1 VYDYEDEEDDMFGSP
16 KPTKDEATIDFKSE
30 LNADQF
36 RAVTAP
42 FGPALVLAG
51 AGSGKTRTLTY
62 RVAYLLTE
70 GVSPEEILLLTFT
83 NKASKQMLDRVEEL
97 TGIGAHRF
105 LGGTFHHVGGQV
117 LRLFGDSIGLPRN
130 FTILDDGDSD
140 ALLSEVIRDL
150 DPDFFKS
157 KENPKAKPIKG
168 MISYARNVMVSVEEV
183 AKGRYPSNTELL
195 AKIDA
200 FMREYQ
206 ETKFSRGLADYDDL
220 LVLWLKVLE
229 SNQEAA
235 KYYQERFSHVL
246 VDEYQDVNS
255 LQSKIVDKIAAN
267 HQIMAVGDD
276 AQCIYTWR
284 GADIDQI
291 LGFPERHP
299 GAKIFKIE
307 TNYRSSPEILKFAN
321 GILENRK
328 TDENF
333 TKTLKPSQPHQGL
346 PIVVPTVDAY
356 QQANFIL
363 SKVEQ
368 LVDNGTSYH
377 NIAILYRAHYHAME
391 LQVELSRRDIPF
403 VITSGLRFFE
413 QAHVKD
419 LVAQLRFVVNPK
431 DLTAFLRFACLL
443 PKIGEKTAVKLL
455 SMAEKISS
463 EKSIKVVAALSDP
476 NILKKVPVSAKEDWV
491 GLVETLQSIELL
503 TGTATP
509 SKVVDEA
516 VNGWYHEYL
525 HATYENWPRRE
536 EDLES
541 LIDFASKY
549 DNLAEMLTQLIL
561 LSSESGDRVVR
572 PGESCLRLSTIHQ
585 SKGLE
590 FPHVFIIGLADGL
603 FPNRRAIDGEGDLEE
618 ERRLFYVA
626 STRAEKSLHL
636 VFPMLSSQNGTQIRM
651 MQSRF
656 LKELPQSGY
665 ELYNVHAQQ
674 SAFGNPS
681 NYGKGKW
688 SQYGG
693 KQGRRGG
700 GYRRSF

>member
-1 VYDYEDEEDDMFGSP
+1 MYDYEDEEDDMFGTP
-16 KPTKDEATIDFKSE
+16 PPAKNKATIDFKSE
-30 LNADQF
+30 LNEDQYK
-36 RAVTAP
+36 AVTAP

-62 RVAYLLTE
+62 RVAYLLSE
-70 GVSPEEILLLTFT
+70 GVNPEDILLLTFT
-83 NKASKQMLDRVEEL
+83 NKASKQMLERVEEL
-97 TGIGAHRF
+97 TGVGAHRF

-130 FTILDDGDSD
+130 YTILDDSDSD
-140 ALLSEVIRDL
+140 SLLSEIIRDL

-168 MISYARNVMVSVEEV
+168 IISYSRNVMVPVEEV
-183 AKGRYPSNTELL
+183 AKGRYPSNGELL

-206 ETKFSRGLADYDDL
+206 EAKISRGLADYDDL
-220 LVLWLKVLE
+220 LVLWLHVLE
-229 SNQEAA
+229 TNQDAA
-235 KYYQERFSHVL
+235 QYYQDRFSHIL
-246 VDEYQDVNS
+246 VDEYQDVNT
-255 LQSKIVDKIAAN
+255 LQAKIVDKIGAN

-299 GAKIFKIE
+299 GTRIFKIE

-321 GILENRK
+321 GILENRS

-333 TKTLKPSQPHQGL
+333 TKTLKPSQPHQDL
-346 PIVVPTVDAY
+346 PVVVPTIDTY

-368 LVDNGTSYH
+368 LLNNGTSYDD
-377 NIAILYRAHYHAME
+377 IAILYRAHYHAME
-391 LQVELSRRDIPF
+391 LQIELSRRDIPF
-403 VITSGLRFFE
+403 VITSGMRFFE

-419 LVAQLRFVVNPK
+419 LVAQLRFIVNPK
-431 DLTAFLRFACLL
+431 DSTAFQRFVCLL
-443 PKIGEKTAVKLL
+443 PKVGEKTATKLL
-455 SMAEKISS
+455 SLAEKVSS
-463 EKSIKVVAALSDP
+463 EKSMTLISALSKP
-476 NILKKVPVSAKEDWV
+476 EVLKKVPADAKEDWI
-491 GLVETLQSIELL
+491 GLIETLQSVSEL
-503 TGTATP
+503 TATATP

-516 VNGWYHEYL
+516 INGWYHEYL

-541 LIDFASKY
+541 LVDFASKHE
-549 DNLAEMLTQLIL
+549 NLAEMLSQLIL

-572 PGESCLRLSTIHQ
+572 QGESCLRLSTIHQ

-590 FPHVFIIGLADGL
+590 FRHVFIIGLADGL
-603 FPNRRAIDGEGDLEE
+603 FPNKRAIDGEGDLEE

-626 STRAEKSLHL
+626 STRAERSLHL
-636 VFPMLSSQNGTQIRM
+636 VFPMLSSQNGTQIRL

-656 LKELPQSGY
+656 LKELPQTGY
-665 ELYNVHAQQ
+665 ELYNVHAQNSFGQQ
-674 SAFGNPS
+674 SGYGNGS
-681 NYGKGKW
+681 KW

-693 KQGRRGG
+693 GKRGG
-700 GYRRSF
+700 GYRRSY

>member
-1 VYDYEDEEDDMFGSP
+1 MFGTP
-16 KPTKDEATIDFKSE
+16 KPKKSEVGIDFKSE
-30 LNADQF
+30 LNSDQF
-36 RAVTAP
+36 QAVTAP

-62 RVAYLLTE
+62 RVAYLLNQ

-83 NKASKQMLDRVEEL
+83 NKASKQMLGRVEEL
-97 TGIGAHRF
+97 TGVSSHRF

-130 FTILDDGDSD
+130 FTILDDADSD

-150 DPDFFKS
+150 DPGFFKS

-168 MISYARNVMVSVEEV
+168 IISFSRNVMVPVEDV
-183 AKGRYPSNTELL
+183 AKGRYPSNSELL
-195 AKIDA
+195 AKIDS
-200 FMREYQ
+200 FMRDYQ
-206 ETKFSRGLADYDDL
+206 DTKIRRGLADYDDL
-220 LVLWLKVLE
+220 LVLWLQVLE
-229 SNQEAA
+229 TNKEAA
-235 KYYQERFSHVL
+235 RYYQERFSHIL

-299 GAKIFKIE
+299 GTKIFKIE

-328 TDENF
+328 TSENF
-333 TKTLKPSQPHQGL
+333 TKTLKPSQPHQDL
-346 PIVVPTVDAY
+346 PVVVPTIDGY
-356 QQANFIL
+356 QQSNFVL

-368 LVDNGTSYH
+368 LVDNGICLH
-377 NIAILYRAHYHAME
+377 DIAILYRAHYHAME
-391 LQVELSRRDIPF
+391 LQIELSRRDIPF
-403 VITSGLRFFE
+403 VITSGLKFFE

-431 DLTAFLRFACLL
+431 DSTAFYRFACLL
-443 PKIGEKTAVKLL
+443 PKVGEKTAAKLL
-455 SMAEKISS
+455 SIAEKIVG
-463 EKSIKVVAALSDP
+463 EQEVNITAALAHPD
-476 NILKKVPVSAKEDWV
+476 LVKKVPADAKEDWV
-491 GLVETLQSIELL
+491 GLVETLRSVEEL

-516 VNGWYHEYL
+516 INGWYQEYL

-541 LIDFASKY
+541 LVDFAGKY

-590 FPHVFIIGLADGL
+590 FQHVFIIGLADGL
-603 FPNRRAIDGEGDLEE
+603 FPNKRAIDGEGDLEE

-626 STRAEKSLHL
+626 STRAERSLHL
-636 VFPMLSSQNGTQIRM
+636 VFPMLSSQNGTQIRL

-656 LKELPQSGY
+656 LKELPQTRY
-665 ELYNVHAQQ
+665 ELYNVHAQN
-674 SAFGNPS
+674 AFGQQS
-681 NYGKGKW
+681 GYGGKW

-693 KQGRRGG
+693 GGRRGG
-700 GYRRSF
+700 RFGRSY

>member
-1 VYDYEDEEDDMFGSP
+1 MYDYEDEEDDMFGTP
-16 KPTKDEATIDFKSE
+16 PPAENKATIDFKSE
-30 LNADQF
+30 LNEDQYK
-36 RAVTAP
+36 AVTAP

-62 RVAYLLTE
+62 RVAYLLSE
-70 GVSPEEILLLTFT
+70 GESPEDILLLTFT
-83 NKASKQMLDRVEEL
+83 NKASKQMLERVEEL
-97 TGIGAHRF
+97 TGVGAHRF

-130 FTILDDGDSD
+130 YTILDDSDSD
-140 ALLSEVIRDL
+140 SLLSEVIRDL

-168 MISYARNVMVSVEEV
+168 IISYSRNVMVPVEEV
-183 AKGRYPSNTELL
+183 AKGRYPSNGELL

-206 ETKFSRGLADYDDL
+206 EAKISRGLADYDDL
-220 LVLWLKVLE
+220 LVLWLQVLE
-229 SNQEAA
+229 TNQDAA
-235 KYYQERFSHVL
+235 KYYQDRFSHIL
-246 VDEYQDVNS
+246 VDEYQDVNT
-255 LQSKIVDKIAAN
+255 LQAKIVDKIGAN

-299 GAKIFKIE
+299 GTKIFKIE

-321 GILENRK
+321 GILENRS

-333 TKTLKPSQPHQGL
+333 TKTLKPSQPHQDL
-346 PIVVPTVDAY
+346 PVVVPTIDTY

-368 LVDNGTSYH
+368 LVNNGTSYDD
-377 NIAILYRAHYHAME
+377 IAILYRAHYHAME
-391 LQVELSRRDIPF
+391 LQIELSRRDIPF
-403 VITSGLRFFE
+403 VITSGMRFFE

-431 DLTAFLRFACLL
+431 DSTAFYRFACLL
-443 PKIGEKTAVKLL
+443 PKIGEKTAAKLL
-455 SMAEKISS
+455 SIAEKISS
-463 EKSIKVVAALSDP
+463 EKSVKLISALSEP
-476 NILKKVPVSAKEDWV
+476 EVVKKVPADAKEDWI
-491 GLVETLQSIELL
+491 GLIETLQSVSEL
-503 TGTATP
+503 TATATP

-516 VNGWYHEYL
+516 INGWYHEYL

-541 LIDFASKY
+541 LVDFASKHE
-549 DNLAEMLTQLIL
+549 NLAEMLSQLIL

-572 PGESCLRLSTIHQ
+572 QGESCLRLSTIHQ

-590 FPHVFIIGLADGL
+590 FRHVFIIGLADGL
-603 FPNRRAIDGEGDLEE
+603 FPNKRAIEGEGDLEE

-626 STRAEKSLHL
+626 STRAERSLHL
-636 VFPMLSSQNGTQIRM
+636 VFPMLSSQNGTQIRL

-656 LKELPQSGY
+656 LKELPQTGY
-665 ELYNVHAQQ
+665 ELYNVHAQNSFGQQ
-674 SAFGNPS
+674 SG
-681 NYGKGKW
+681 YGSKW

-693 KQGRRGG
+693 GKRGG
-700 GYRRSF
+700 GYRRSY

>member
-1 VYDYEDEEDDMFGSP
+1 MFGSP
-16 KPTKDEATIDFKSE
+16 KPKKSEVGIDFKSE
-30 LNADQF
+30 LNSDQF

-62 RVAYLLTE
+62 RVAYLLSQ

-83 NKASKQMLDRVEEL
+83 NKASKQMLGRVEEL
-97 TGIGAHRF
+97 TGVNSHRF

-130 FTILDDGDSD
+130 FTILDDADSD

-150 DPDFFKS
+150 DPGFFKS

-168 MISYARNVMVSVEEV
+168 IISFSRNVMVPVEEV
-183 AKGRYPSNTELL
+183 AKGRYPSNSELL
-195 AKIDA
+195 AKIDS
-200 FMREYQ
+200 FMRDYQ
-206 ETKFSRGLADYDDL
+206 DTKIRRGLADYDDL
-220 LVLWLKVLE
+220 LVLWLQVLE
-229 SNQEAA
+229 TNKEAA
-235 KYYQERFSHVL
+235 RYYQERFSHIL

-255 LQSKIVDKIAAN
+255 LQSKIVDKIASN

-299 GAKIFKIE
+299 GTKIFKIE

-328 TDENF
+328 TSENF
-333 TKTLKPSQPHQGL
+333 TKTLKPSQPHQDL
-346 PIVVPTVDAY
+346 PVVVPTIDGY
-356 QQANFIL
+356 QQSNFVL

-368 LVDNGTSYH
+368 FVDNGICLH
-377 NIAILYRAHYHAME
+377 DIAILYRAHYHAME
-391 LQVELSRRDIPF
+391 LQIELSRRDIPF
-403 VITSGLRFFE
+403 VITSGLKFFE

-431 DLTAFLRFACLL
+431 DSTAFYRFACLL
-443 PKIGEKTAVKLL
+443 PKVGEKTAAKLL
-455 SMAEKISS
+455 SIAEKIVG
-463 EKSIKVVAALSDP
+463 EQEIKITAALAHPD
-476 NILKKVPVSAKEDWV
+476 LVKKVPADAKEDWA
-491 GLVETLQSIELL
+491 GLVETLRSVAEL
-503 TGTATP
+503 TATATP

-516 VNGWYHEYL
+516 INGWYQEYL

-541 LIDFASKY
+541 LVDFAGKY
-549 DNLAEMLTQLIL
+549 DNLAEMLSQLIL

-590 FPHVFIIGLADGL
+590 FQHVFIIGLADGL
-603 FPNRRAIDGEGDLEE
+603 FPNKRAIDGEGDLEE

-626 STRAEKSLHL
+626 STRAERSLHL
-636 VFPMLSSQNGTQIRM
+636 VFPMLSSQNGTQIRL

-656 LKELPQSGY
+656 LKELPQTGY
-665 ELYNVHAQQ
+665 ELYNVHAQN
-674 SAFGNPS
+674 AFGQHS
-681 NYGKGKW
+681 RYGGKW

-693 KQGRRGG
+693 GGRRGG
-700 GYRRSF
+700 RSY

>member
-1 VYDYEDEEDDMFGSP
+1 MYDYEDEEDDMFGGTP
-16 KPTKDEATIDFKSE
+16 QRDKKVNIDFKAE
-30 LNADQF
+30 LNADQYA
-36 RAVTAP
+36 AVTAP
-42 FGPALVLAG
+42 YGPALVLAG

-70 GVSPEEILLLTFT
+70 GVAPEEILLLTFT
-83 NKASKQMLDRVEEL
+83 NKASKQMLQRVEEL
-97 TGIGAHRF
+97 TGVGSHRF
-105 LGGTFHHVGGQV
+105 LGGTFHHVGGQI
-117 LRLFGDSIGLPRN
+117 LRLFGDSIGLQRN

-140 ALLSEVIRDL
+140 SLLSEIIRDL

-168 MISYARNVMVSVEEV
+168 LISYARNVMVSVEDV

-195 AKIDA
+195 SKIDA
-200 FMREYQ
+200 FTVEYQ
-206 ETKFSRGLADYDDL
+206 KEKINRGLADYDDL

-229 SNQEAA
+229 ENKEAA
-235 KYYQERFSHVL
+235 EYYQNRFSHIL

-255 LQSKIVDKIAAN
+255 LQSRIVDKIGSN

-291 LGFPERHP
+291 LGFPKRHQ
-299 GAKIFKIE
+299 GTKIFKIE

-333 TKTLKPSQPHQGL
+333 TKTLKPSKPHQDL
-346 PIVVPTVDAY
+346 PVVVPTIDTY

-363 SKVEQ
+363 SKIEQ
-368 LVDNGTSYH
+368 LLDNGTSY
-377 NIAILYRAHYHAME
+377 NEIAILYRAHYHAME
-391 LQVELSRRDIPF
+391 LQIELSRRDIPF

-431 DLTAFLRFACLL
+431 DVTAFHRFACLL
-443 PKIGEKTAVKLL
+443 PKIGEKTASKLL
-455 SMAEKISS
+455 SLSERVSNEKKI
-463 EKSIKVVAALSDP
+463 
-476 NILKKVPVSAKEDWV
+476 NIFKAFTEIDVINKIPKDAKEDWV
-491 GLVETLQSIELL
+491 GLAETLQSVHQLAAKAI
-503 TGTATP
+503 P

-516 VNGWYHEYL
+516 INGWYHEYL
-525 HATYENWPRRE
+525 HTTYENWPRRE

-541 LIDFASKY
+541 LVDFASKY
-549 DNLAEMLTQLIL
+549 ENLAEMLTQLIL

-590 FPHVFIIGLADGL
+590 YPHVFIIGLADGL
-603 FPNRRAIDGEGDLEE
+603 FPNKRAIEGEGDLEE

-626 STRAEKSLHL
+626 STRAERSLHL
-636 VFPMLSSQNGTQIRM
+636 IYPMLSSQNGTQIRL

-656 LKELPQSGY
+656 LKELPQTGY
-665 ELYNVHAQQ
+665 EIYNVHSQN
-674 SAFGNPS
+674 AFGQGSDYRTTKWDNF
-681 NYGKGKW
+681 GK
-688 SQYGG
+688 SRRN
-693 KQGRRGG
+693 QGFRKF
-700 GYRRSF
+700 Y

>member
-1 VYDYEDEEDDMFGSP
+1 MFGTP
-16 KPTKDEATIDFKSE
+16 KPKKSEVGIDFISE
-30 LNADQF
+30 LNSDQF
-36 RAVTAP
+36 QAVTAP

-62 RVAYLLTE
+62 RVAYLLSQ

-83 NKASKQMLDRVEEL
+83 NKASKQMLGRVEEL
-97 TGIGAHRF
+97 TGVSSHRF

-130 FTILDDGDSD
+130 FTILDDADSD

-150 DPDFFKS
+150 DPGFFKS

-168 MISYARNVMVSVEEV
+168 IISFSRNVMVPVEDV
-183 AKGRYPSNTELL
+183 AKGRYPSNSELL
-195 AKIDA
+195 AKIDS
-200 FMREYQ
+200 FMRDYQ
-206 ETKFSRGLADYDDL
+206 DTKIRRGLADYDDL
-220 LVLWLKVLE
+220 LVLWLQVLE
-229 SNQEAA
+229 TNKEAA
-235 KYYQERFSHVL
+235 RYYQERFSHIL

-255 LQSKIVDKIAAN
+255 LQSKIVDKIATN

-299 GAKIFKIE
+299 GTKIFKIE

-328 TDENF
+328 TSENF
-333 TKTLKPSQPHQGL
+333 TKTLKPSQPHQDL
-346 PIVVPTVDAY
+346 PVVVPTIDGY
-356 QQANFIL
+356 QQSNFVL

-368 LVDNGTSYH
+368 LVDNGICLH
-377 NIAILYRAHYHAME
+377 DIAILYRAHYHAME
-391 LQVELSRRDIPF
+391 LQIELSRRDIPF
-403 VITSGLRFFE
+403 VITSGLKFFE

-431 DLTAFLRFACLL
+431 DSTAFYRFACLL
-443 PKIGEKTAVKLL
+443 PKVGEKTAAKLL
-455 SMAEKISS
+455 SIAEKIVG
-463 EKSIKVVAALSDP
+463 EQEVKITAALAHPD
-476 NILKKVPVSAKEDWV
+476 LVKKVPADAKEDWA
-491 GLVETLQSIELL
+491 GLVETLRSVEEL

-516 VNGWYHEYL
+516 INGWYQEYL

-541 LIDFASKY
+541 LVDFAGKY

-590 FPHVFIIGLADGL
+590 FQHVFIIGLADGL
-603 FPNRRAIDGEGDLEE
+603 FPNKRAIDGEGDLEE

-626 STRAEKSLHL
+626 STRAERSLHL
-636 VFPMLSSQNGTQIRM
+636 VFPMLSSQNGTQIRL

-656 LKELPQSGY
+656 LKELPQTRY
-665 ELYNVHAQQ
+665 ELYNVHAQN
-674 SAFGNPS
+674 AFGQQS
-681 NYGKGKW
+681 GYGGKW

-693 KQGRRGG
+693 GGRRGG
-700 GYRRSF
+700 RFGRSY

>member
-1 VYDYEDEEDDMFGSP
+1 MFGTLKP
-16 KPTKDEATIDFKSE
+16 KKSEVGIDFKSE
-30 LNADQF
+30 LNSDQF
-36 RAVTAP
+36 QAVTAP

-62 RVAYLLTE
+62 RVAYLLSQ

-83 NKASKQMLDRVEEL
+83 NKASKQMLGRVEEL
-97 TGIGAHRF
+97 TGVSSHRF

-130 FTILDDGDSD
+130 FTILDDADSD

-150 DPDFFKS
+150 DPGFFKS

-168 MISYARNVMVSVEEV
+168 IISFSRNVMVPVEDV
-183 AKGRYPSNTELL
+183 AKGRYPSNSELL
-195 AKIDA
+195 AKIDS
-200 FMREYQ
+200 FMRDYQ
-206 ETKFSRGLADYDDL
+206 DTKIRRGLADYDDL
-220 LVLWLKVLE
+220 LVLWLQVLE
-229 SNQEAA
+229 TNKEAA
-235 KYYQERFSHVL
+235 RYYQERFSHIL

-299 GAKIFKIE
+299 GTQIFKIE

-328 TDENF
+328 TSENF
-333 TKTLKPSQPHQGL
+333 TKTLKPSQPHQDL
-346 PIVVPTVDAY
+346 PVVVPTIDGY
-356 QQANFIL
+356 QQSNFVL

-368 LVDNGTSYH
+368 LVDNGICLH
-377 NIAILYRAHYHAME
+377 DIAILYRAHYHAME
-391 LQVELSRRDIPF
+391 LQIELSRRDIPF
-403 VITSGLRFFE
+403 VITSGLKFFE

-431 DLTAFLRFACLL
+431 DSTAFYRFACLL
-443 PKIGEKTAVKLL
+443 PKVGEKTAAKLL
-455 SMAEKISS
+455 SIAEKIVG
-463 EKSIKVVAALSDP
+463 EQEVKITAALAHPD
-476 NILKKVPVSAKEDWV
+476 LVKKVPADAKEDWA
-491 GLVETLQSIELL
+491 GLVETLRSVEEL

-516 VNGWYHEYL
+516 INGWYQEYL

-541 LIDFASKY
+541 LVDFAGKY

-590 FPHVFIIGLADGL
+590 FQHVFIIGLADGL
-603 FPNRRAIDGEGDLEE
+603 FPNKRAIDGEGDLEE

-626 STRAEKSLHL
+626 STRAERSLHL
-636 VFPMLSSQNGTQIRM
+636 VFPMLSSQNGTQIRL

-656 LKELPQSGY
+656 LKELPQTRY
-665 ELYNVHAQQ
+665 ELYNVHAQN
-674 SAFGNPS
+674 AFGQQS
-681 NYGKGKW
+681 GYGGKW

-693 KQGRRGG
+693 GGRRGG
-700 GYRRSF
+700 RFGRSY

>member
-1 VYDYEDEEDDMFGSP
+1 MFGTP
-16 KPTKDEATIDFKSE
+16 KPKKSEVGIDFKSE
-30 LNADQF
+30 LNSDQF
-36 RAVTAP
+36 QAVTAP

-62 RVAYLLTE
+62 RVAYLLSQ

-83 NKASKQMLDRVEEL
+83 NKASKQMLGRVEEL
-97 TGIGAHRF
+97 TGVSSHRF

-130 FTILDDGDSD
+130 FTILDDADSD

-150 DPDFFKS
+150 DPGFFKS

-168 MISYARNVMVSVEEV
+168 IISFSRNVMVPVEDV
-183 AKGRYPSNTELL
+183 AKGRYPSNSELL
-195 AKIDA
+195 AKIDS
-200 FMREYQ
+200 FMRDYQ
-206 ETKFSRGLADYDDL
+206 DTKIRRGLADYDDL
-220 LVLWLKVLE
+220 LVLWLQVLE
-229 SNQEAA
+229 TNKEAA
-235 KYYQERFSHVL
+235 RYYQERFSHIL

-299 GAKIFKIE
+299 GTKIFKIE

-328 TDENF
+328 TSENF
-333 TKTLKPSQPHQGL
+333 TKTLKPSQPHQDL
-346 PIVVPTVDAY
+346 PVVVPTIDGY
-356 QQANFIL
+356 QQSNFVL

-368 LVDNGTSYH
+368 LVDNGICLH
-377 NIAILYRAHYHAME
+377 DIAILYRAPYHAME
-391 LQVELSRRDIPF
+391 LQIELSRRDIPF
-403 VITSGLRFFE
+403 VITSGLKFFE

-431 DLTAFLRFACLL
+431 DSTAFYRFACLL
-443 PKIGEKTAVKLL
+443 PKVGEKTAAKLL
-455 SMAEKISS
+455 SIAEKIVG
-463 EKSIKVVAALSDP
+463 EQEVKITAALAHPD
-476 NILKKVPVSAKEDWV
+476 LVKKVPADAKEDWV
-491 GLVETLQSIELL
+491 GLVETLRSVEEL

-516 VNGWYHEYL
+516 INGWYQEYL

-541 LIDFASKY
+541 LVDFAGKY

-590 FPHVFIIGLADGL
+590 FQHVFIIGLADGL
-603 FPNRRAIDGEGDLEE
+603 FPNKRAIDGEGNLEE

-626 STRAEKSLHL
+626 STRAERSLHL
-636 VFPMLSSQNGTQIRM
+636 VFPMLSSQNGTQIRL

-656 LKELPQSGY
+656 LKELPQTRY
-665 ELYNVHAQQ
+665 ELYNVHAQN
-674 SAFGNPS
+674 AFGQQS
-681 NYGKGKW
+681 GYGGKW

-693 KQGRRGG
+693 GGRRGG
-700 GYRRSF
+700 RFGRSY